1 MANISDVPVPQA
13 QCARGNTRI
22 RWPQSKRG
30 ERRPKWPIQK
40 TGKPFGKKKNRIL
53 YTVYAAMT
61 VILAISICCA
71 INRVLSH
78 NCESSWDRGCR
89 LDFTFHDCK
98 QGQDLRKEQPA
109 AEE

>member
-1 MANISDVPVPQA
+1 MAYISDVPVPRLNVPEEIQEFGGRSLNA
-13 QCARGNTRI
+13 EKGG
-22 RWPQSKRG
+22 QSG
-30 ERRPKWPIQK
+30 Q
-40 TGKPFGKKKNRIL
+40 FKNRE
-53 YTVYAAMT
+53 TVRKKEKQDP
-61 VILAISICCA
+61 VHSICSNDSNSGDQHLLCH
-71 INRVLSH
+71 NRVLSH